1 MAASSF
7 SQPYQ
12 NFSTKSSL
20 SSSFFDHTR
29 SGPSMPGRISSPGI
43 KQPSED
49 DNSSSN
55 KSFRPLWR
63 RHVRRASRFPR
74 DRGHHAT
81 SSESSSQT
89 LFALCQP
96 PPWDHTPLG
105 GLSSSFSP
113 RSSTESSCAPSQ
125 HRPESIRAFGKI
137 LFHRRAKS
145 KRDGRSR
152 ASSASSTYSVDAS
165 ASSDF
170 SLPAFFSRRKPLRDE
185 PAPKKLHISG
195 PFNFQHLAHRTRSH
209 HSPGPCRRQVSG
221 PTSQPSPDIEPQ
233 FDRFQH
239 AAARRPPLLPHN
251 TAPST
256 ASAGLRQLSPLS
268 QHHQPAMPSP
278 GHGRTHP
285 LFTSISSS
293 SPPPAP
299 SPTIERPRTGGSY
312 VRVQPLCLMD
322 LERELPPL
330 PVFRGR
336 RSMSE
341 EEDEKEKEEE
351 NEQPSVVGLGLYEP
365 SRQAP
370 PEPTCT
376 MPSRDGHPLSRRPST
391 ASSWHRARQSM
402 VGGCWHRAS
411 IASETLGLPDGAAQ
425 RRPMVMTEAGGDEDA
440 ASFRGSWEDDIDYC
454 YEHEAEAD
462 CDFPWDR
469 PSLETA
475 REPNDE
481 VSYGEAE
488 SVDSRRNL
496 DSSHH
501 PPGLLL
507 SEDDDRRRHF
517 GSDELAEAYRGWKL
531 RTGCELPRSS
541 ASTVTDYSCGSDSTE
556 KRHMSATSSRTTL
569 TRRTASSSTSLDK
582 FSMDSP
588 CVPALESGADCPV
601 PADVVPDLAPLFAD
615 RRRGN
620 HKSHASESLLVDEP
634 RLLAGF
640 GSWPRRRRARTA
652 NSSTQTPP
660 LTEQCYPLF
669 PRAYS
674 NESSHCR
681 QEEASG

>member
-1 MAASSF
+1 MAASS
-7 SQPYQ
+7 SPSHPYQ
-12 NFSTKSSL
+12 NFSTKSSQ
-20 SSSFFDHTR
+20 SSPVFNHHTR
-29 SGPSMPGRISSPGI
+29 SGSSMPGRVSSPGI
-43 KQPSED
+43 HQPSED
-49 DNSSSN
+49 DDISSSN

-74 DRGHHAT
+74 ERGHHVT

-96 PPWDHTPLG
+96 PSWDHPPLG
-105 GLSSSFSP
+105 DLSSSFSP
-113 RSSTESSCAPSQ
+113 RSSTDSSCAPSQ

-209 HSPGPCRRQVSG
+209 HSPGPSRRQVSG
-221 PTSQPSPDIEPQ
+221 PAFQASPDLEPQ
-233 FDRFQH
+233 SHRFQH
-239 AAARRPPLLPHN
+239 AAARRPPLAPHN
-251 TAPST
+251 TATST
-256 ASAGLRQLSPLS
+256 ASAGLGQLSPLS
-268 QHHQPAMPSP
+268 QHHEPTMPGSGP
-278 GHGRTHP
+278 GRTHP
-285 LFTSISSS
+285 LFTSISST
-293 SPPPAP
+293 SPPPIP

-312 VRVQPLCLMD
+312 VRVQPLCLTD

-336 RSMSE
+336 RSMCEE
-341 EEDEKEKEEE
+341 EEDREVEEKEEKSG
-351 NEQPSVVGLGLYEP
+351 QRSIVGLGICQP
-365 SRQAP
+365 ARQV
-370 PEPTCT
+370 PEPTCAT
-376 MPSRDGHPLSRRPST
+376 SSGDSHPLSRRPST
-391 ASSWHRARQSM
+391 ASSWHRATRSV
-402 VGGCWHRAS
+402 VGGCYWHRAS
-411 IASETLGLPDGAAQ
+411 VASETLGFPDGAARQ
-425 RRPMVMTEAGGDEDA
+425 PMATTEAGGEEDA

-462 CDFPWDR
+462 CNFPWDR

-475 REPNDE
+475 RGSNDE
-481 VSYGEAE
+481 ATWGSNRETD
-488 SVDSRRNL
+488 SVDSRSNL
-496 DSSHH
+496 DSSPQSPSLL
-501 PPGLLL
+501 PP
-507 SEDDDRRRHF
+507 EDDDRRRHF
-517 GSDELAEAYRGWKL
+517 GSDELAEAYRGWEL
-531 RTGCELPRSS
+531 RELPRSS
-541 ASTVTDYSCGSDSTE
+541 ASTVTDSSCGSDSTE

-569 TRRTASSSTSLDK
+569 TRQTAGSSTSLDK
-582 FSMDSP
+582 LPMNDSP
-588 CVPALESGADCPV
+588 CLAASESGADRPV
-601 PADVVPDLAPLFAD
+601 VTADDVPDLAPLFAD

-634 RLLAGF
+634 SLLAGF

-660 LTEQCYPLF
+660 LGEECYPLF
-669 PRAYS
+669 PRAYTKDCA
-674 NESSHCR
+674 SS
-681 QEEASG
+681 